1 MLNWYVRSIGCLFR
15 SVPTYL
21 VAHHLRKLGLTD
33 DAEMQYPDL
42 AEKVNAVR
50 REALQTAAAW
60 WVGPCLCRLH
70 GGRW

>member
-1 MLNWYVRSIGCLFR
+1 
-15 SVPTYL
+15 VPTYL

-60 WVGPCLCRLH
+60 
-70 GGRW
+70 